1 MTKPFQTTHQ
11 QLAILNKRG
20 LTIPDYKRAKQY
32 LLTNNYYNTING
44 YSKYFFQTPNKYQKG
59 ATFDEITYARLFDN
73 EIKYTFLKAILE
85 AENHIA
91 SIFAYTFAEFH
102 KNDPDFYLDFA
113 SYQPPK
119 RYKDKLTY
127 TLNQLQKLLARHHK
141 KKTSTPI
148 NHYQK
153 NHSHVP
159 FWVIIN
165 FLTFGEVVTLIRLAP
180 ISVQNKVAMRFYS
193 FIKQHYHITSKFTPA
208 IFVSFIE
215 NIAEV
220 RNICA
225 HDNRLWDFKCRDS
238 VKYYP
243 VIHDAYGIIN
253 QQAKSDVY
261 NVYIILQCFISA
273 HKYDILTKTLKK
285 RFKNFENKLHS
296 QSINIFLNSLGFP
309 NDWHLQEPLK

>member
-1 MTKPFQTTHQ
+1 M
-11 QLAILNKRG
+11 
-20 LTIPDYKRAKQY
+20 
-32 LLTNNYYNTING
+32 
-44 YSKYFFQTPNKYQKG
+44 
-59 ATFDEITYARLFDN
+59 
-73 EIKYTFLKAILE
+73 
-85 AENHIA
+85 
-91 SIFAYTFAEFH
+91 
-102 KNDPDFYLDFA
+102 
-113 SYQPPK
+113 
-119 RYKDKLTY
+119 
-127 TLNQLQKLLARHHK
+127 
-141 KKTSTPI
+141 
-148 NHYQK
+148 
-153 NHSHVP
+153 
-159 FWVIIN
+159 
-165 FLTFGEVVTLIRLAP
+165 
-180 ISVQNKVAMRFYS
+180 
-193 FIKQHYHITSKFTPA
+193 
-208 IFVSFIE
+208 SFIE

-285 RFKNFENKLHS
+285 RFKNFESKLHS